1 MSVFGR
7 IQDGWRRFRNQ
18 LMGRVGFQT
27 FATAF
32 PLTRPIA
39 RRRSR
44 QLFDLIAGFTYSQ
57 TLVAC
62 VELGLIER
70 LSRSPASLDELA
82 RAFGFAEH
90 RLERLLKAAVSLKI
104 LERTSRGHYDLGIH
118 GAALIG
124 NPWIAGFIKHHQL
137 LYRDLA
143 DPISVVRGG
152 EGLTALQSYWAY
164 TADHHGQETDAKDVS
179 AYTDLMGQSQAA
191 VAREILSAYDFSA
204 HRHLLDIGGSNG
216 SFILAA
222 SQRHKALAFTLFDLP
237 AVSQIARERILS
249 ARLDGRVAVV
259 EGSFLT
265 DPLPDSAD
273 VATLI
278 RVLHDHDDESVAKIM
293 GAAFRALKPDGVLIV
308 AEPFSGIPSIEPVT
322 DAYFGLYFA
331 AMGQGKTRT
340 TAEIIAI
347 GQKIGFRSARVVAT
361 QNPLI
366 TGILVLRI

>member
-1 MSVFGR
+1 MSVFGWF
-7 IQDGWRRFRNQ
+7 QDRWRRFRNQ
-18 LMGRVGFQT
+18 LMGRVAFQN

-32 PLTRPIA
+32 TLTRPIA
-39 RRRSR
+39 RQRSR

-70 LSRSPASLDELA
+70 LSRAPQSLQVLA
-82 RAFGFAEH
+82 RDLNFAEN

-104 LERTSRGHYDLGIH
+104 LELTSKGHYDLGIH

-124 NPWIAGFIKHHQL
+124 NPWIAGFIKHHHL

-143 DPISVVRGG
+143 DPLHVIKGG
-152 EGLTALQSYWAY
+152 EGLTELQSYWAY
-164 TADHHGQETDAKDVS
+164 TADHHGQETRADDVS
-179 AYTDLMGQSQAA
+179 AYTDLMGQSQTA
-191 VAREILSAYDFSA
+191 VAREILNAYDFSR

-222 SQRHKALAFTLFDLP
+222 AARHKRLGFTLFDLP
-237 AVSQIARERILS
+237 AVGQIAQERIVS
-249 ARLDGRVAVV
+249 AGLDKRVSVV
-259 EGSFLT
+259 EGSFLA

-278 RVLHDHDDESVAKIM
+278 RVLHDHDDQSVEVIM
-293 GAAFRALKPDGVLIV
+293 AAAYQALKPDGALIV
-308 AEPFSGIPSIEPVT
+308 AEPLSGVPSIEPVT

-340 TAEIIAI
+340 AAEIAAI
-347 GQKIGFRSARVVAT
+347 GQKAGFRSARVVAT

-366 TGILVLRI
+366 TGIVVLTI